1 MFVLLIVFIRT
12 IILYFLIVL
21 IMRLMG
27 KRQIGQL
34 QPSELVVALIIA
46 DLAAIPMGN
55 TGIPL
60 LAGIIPILTL
70 FICEAMLS
78 YISLK
83 SQLARKIISGKPS
96 IVIEKGK
103 ILENELRKQRFNIDD
118 LMEQL
123 RLKDVSDIQDV
134 EYAILETGGQ
144 ISVLLKTDKKPVIRE
159 DLKIKHSYEGLPIS
173 LIIDGHINYHNLFIS
188 GHDIDWLNKQLNKKG
203 VKSSRDVL
211 YAYISED
218 NKFIHQLKDK
228 AKGGHNN

>member
-1 MFVLLIVFIRT
+1 MLIVFIRT
-12 IILYFLIVL
+12 LILYFLIVT

-60 LAGIIPILTL
+60 IAGIIPILTL
-70 FICEAMLS
+70 FVCETILS

-83 SQLARKIISGKPS
+83 SQRARRIISGKPS
-96 IVIEKGK
+96 IVIEKGN
-103 ILENELRKQRFNIDD
+103 IIERELRKQRLNIDD

-123 RLKDVSDIQDV
+123 RLKNVTDIKDI

-144 ISVLLKTDKKPVIRE
+144 ISIVLKTDKKTVTRE
-159 DLKIKHSYEGLPIS
+159 DLNIQRPYEGLPIS
-173 LIIDGHINYHNLFIS
+173 VIIDGYVNQHNLSIA
-188 GHDIDWLNKQLNKKG
+188 GHNMNWLENQLKENNI
-203 VKSSRDVL
+203 KSPKDVL
-211 YAYISED
+211 FAYISQD
-218 NKFIHQLKDK
+218 KKFIYQLKDTV
-228 AKGGHNN
+228 KGEYNK